1 MTQEG
6 VSLRKGDTLRCVQSS
21 FVCLFVCFVQPTS
34 ETLNSLP
41 HKPKHFLDLK
51 RPKANVSEKFNS
63 PYFSNAVD
71 EFVHY
76 N

>member
-6 VSLRKGDTLRCVQSS
+6 VCLGKDDTLRCVQSS
-21 FVCLFVCFVQPTS
+21 FVCSVQPTN

-63 PYFSNAVD
+63 PYFSNAAD